1 MTSGMISLSS
11 KDQPC
16 WRTSVSPQQQRPS
29 AVARSLSAQLGA
41 APGEERQAILSFLDS
56 VSDKHH
62 QSSHLQSGVME
73 ISNRT
78 ETHPRYGT
86 FACCMLQGESRLF
99 SRSCSS
105 PVAEPAT
112 HTWPLTP
119 QQLEQA
125 QQQRVPPSSKVRGV
139 AVMTTTMPVSCACFL
154 PAHSQAGQL
163 SWGYM

>member
-56 VSDKHH
+56 VSEKHH
-62 QSSHLQSGVME
+62 QAPLLQSGVME

-78 ETHPRYGT
+78 ETQPPNLTLWHFCVLHVAGREPT
-86 FACCMLQGESRLF
+86 FQPLMQFTRCGACHAHM
-99 SRSCSS
+99 
-105 PVAEPAT
+105 ATNAPA
-112 HTWPLTP
+112 
-119 QQLEQA
+119 A
-125 QQQRVPPSSKVRGV
+125 
-139 AVMTTTMPVSCACFL
+139 
-154 PAHSQAGQL
+154 
-163 SWGYM
+163 